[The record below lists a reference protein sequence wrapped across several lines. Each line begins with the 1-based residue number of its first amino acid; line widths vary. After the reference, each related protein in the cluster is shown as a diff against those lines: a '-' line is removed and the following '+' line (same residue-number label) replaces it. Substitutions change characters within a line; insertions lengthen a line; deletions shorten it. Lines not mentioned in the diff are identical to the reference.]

1 LLYKFIWNKRWD
13 SKAKDRIKRELIK
26 GPYDK
31 GGLKGPDVYS
41 LDESLKYKQLLRQME
56 SGHSIGDIVRHTL
69 INKIDY
75 ILPKVGFKYTDKA
88 IDTNNKLYS
97 RMINEFIRYHNDPN
111 NKLSIRYKE
120 VIASTDMV
128 NIAKY
133 FKLNQNLID
142 QVKVM

>member
-13 SKAKDRIKRELIK
+13 GKAKDRIKRELIK

-41 LDESLKYKQLLRQME
+41 LDESLKYKQLLRQIG

-75 ILPKVGFKYTDKA
+75 ILPKVGFKYMDKA
-88 IDTNNKLYS
+88 IDTNNK
-97 RMINEFIRYHNDPN
+97 F
-111 NKLSIRYKE
+111 
-120 VIASTDMV
+120 
-128 NIAKY
+128 
-133 FKLNQNLID
+133 
-142 QVKVM
+142 